1 MYLIYVLR
9 VKDQGETKDEPR
21 MNQRTPKLKKV
32 LLLRLP
38 SFFLLLYLPSFCR
51 PTTERTPREERI
63 NSLSKKVLFLKIDN
77 LKRLTESL
85 KKLTLFLKHLTLCT
99 SFAFLRTLSMPLC
112 PLVPNQIRVNPCLS
126 TLDHKLSTERF
137 AQSKINL
144 YLCKLNKKEIYVK
157 NKIGHTACTR
167 H

>member
-1 MYLIYVLR
+1 MYFAYLFL
-9 VKDQGETKDEPR
+9 VKDQGRTKDEPR

-77 LKRLTESL
+77 LKRLT
-85 KKLTLFLKHLTLCT
+85 LFLKRLTNVLKRLT
-99 SFAFLRTLSMPLC
+99 QFPKTFPHFEVYFAIPPARKSPPLSKKYLRSDFYLH
-112 PLVPNQIRVNPCLS
+112 I
-126 TLDHKLSTERF
+126 HKFFTIF
-137 AQSKINL
+137 AGGMK
-144 YLCKLNKKEIYVK
+144 
-157 NKIGHTACTR
+157 
-167 H
+167 